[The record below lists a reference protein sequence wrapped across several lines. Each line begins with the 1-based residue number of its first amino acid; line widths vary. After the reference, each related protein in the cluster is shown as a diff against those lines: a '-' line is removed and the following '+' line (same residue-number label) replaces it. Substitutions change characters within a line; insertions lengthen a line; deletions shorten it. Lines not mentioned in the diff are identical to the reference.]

1 MKYGISIKK
10 TSPRPISTSSK
21 KEKIALNCDHGMSS
35 DTQGG
40 SVNRLGP
47 HKLIESGT
55 IKRYALVGVSVVL
68 LEEAG
73 FRP

>member
-1 MKYGISIKK
+1 
-10 TSPRPISTSSK
+10 
-21 KEKIALNCDHGMSS
+21 MSS
-35 DTQGG
+35 DTQCG

-55 IKRYALVGVSVVL
+55 IKRYAFVGESVVL